1 MDFNFKWQESYCSY
15 MDSSSYCSYI
25 VLIWTHHHI
34 VLIWTHHHIVLI
46 LFLYER
52 QCFTRIFLSYVTHTN
67 CLQLICFSVYLVY
80 SIYLS
85 FWIIDCSFLAVIFPF
100 LVPFLK
106 LVRRIG
112 DVTQKSKTGEAQ
124 AFLVDTAQQMINL
137 RKNTGSS
144 PVRESC
150 D

>member
-1 MDFNFKWQESYCSY
+1 M
-15 MDSSSYCSYI
+15 
-25 VLIWTHHHI
+25 
-34 VLIWTHHHIVLI
+34 
-46 LFLYER
+46 
-52 QCFTRIFLSYVTHTN
+52 
-67 CLQLICFSVYLVY
+67 
-80 SIYLS
+80 
-85 FWIIDCSFLAVIFPF
+85 IDCSFLAVIFPF
-100 LVPFLK
+100 LIPFLK

-124 AFLVDTAQQMINL
+124 AFLMDTAQQMINL